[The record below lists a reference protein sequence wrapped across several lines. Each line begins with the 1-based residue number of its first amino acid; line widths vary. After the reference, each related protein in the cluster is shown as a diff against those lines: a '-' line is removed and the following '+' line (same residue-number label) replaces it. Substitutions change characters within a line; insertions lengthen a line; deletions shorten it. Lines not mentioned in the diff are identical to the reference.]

1 MKQIDNTF
9 YGADLTGFRSGRLT
23 VKEFHHRSKTK
34 PSAKWK
40 YFWTCTCD
48 CGNECVVEGSRLK
61 EKVRPTR
68 SCGCLNR
75 ERMGKTALQPKRV
88 VPEKVQRWIL
98 KHFAHTKNQEIID
111 KFSLTH
117 GWLHRFARAHGLKK
131 TPQFMAK
138 CQKELNEAARKSH
151 LRNGTYPP
159 KGYVI
164 PGSVECRFEPGHH
177 RTDRTPEAKKARLEK
192 SAATRRELY
201 RMERIRAKWGL
212 PRKSKLRV
220 IAQPRHAILL
230 RSYLR
235 TRGYIIARGSSTAYY
250 TDATHRSPAIEARK
264 KGDKNYVYFD
274 FKPIKND
281 TAGSN

>member
-1 MKQIDNTF
+1 MKIQ
-9 YGADLTGFRSGRLT
+9 LTERQTAYL
-23 VKEFHHRSKTK
+23 
-34 PSAKWK
+34 
-40 YFWTCTCD
+40 
-48 CGNECVVEGSRLK
+48 
-61 EKVRPTR
+61 VRHYP
-68 SCGCLNR
+68 N
-75 ERMGKTALQPKRV
+75 
-88 VPEKVQRWIL
+88 
-98 KHFAHTKNQEIID
+98 TKNDVLME
-111 KFSLTH
+111 KLGLRFSTF
-117 GWLHRFARAHGLKK
+117 HRIVRSLGLKK
-131 TPQFMAK
+131 TARFMAK